1 MKLLIFINKQL
12 THMKNLFYVITLVAM
27 VMVSCGTNG
36 NTEEV
41 VNDSTSVTSDTLVVG
56 GTDSLVVDSTSVIL

>member
-1 MKLLIFINKQL
+1 
-12 THMKNLFYVITLVAM
+12 MKNLFYVITLVAM